1 MAVDQALFREA
12 MSTLAASVTIIT
24 TDGPGGRHGMTATAV
39 CSVSDEPATVL
50 ACINRASTMNAR
62 VKQNGVMCL
71 NVLGG
76 HHQDLSMLFANPRIS
91 IEDRFA
97 KADWGRS
104 ITGSPVLKNAL
115 IALDCEVSE
124 ITEVGTHSVFFGKL
138 TDLAIATEHAPLL
151 YFGRGFHTLK
161 PQGAAA

>member
-1 MAVDQALFREA
+1 MTVEQTLFREA

-24 TDGPGGRHGMTATAV
+24 TDGTGGRHGMTATAV

-50 ACINRASTMNAR
+50 ACINRSSTMNAR
-62 VKQNGVMCL
+62 VKENGVMCL

-76 HHQDLSMLFANPRIS
+76 QHQDLSMLFANSRIS
-91 IEDRFA
+91 IEERFA
-97 KADWGRS
+97 KARWGRS
-104 ITGSPVLKNAL
+104 ATGSPVLEDAL

-124 ITEVGTHSVFFGKL
+124 VTEVGTHSVFFGRL
-138 TDLAIATEHAPLL
+138 VDLAVASQHAPLL

-161 PQGAAA
+161 PQSAVA